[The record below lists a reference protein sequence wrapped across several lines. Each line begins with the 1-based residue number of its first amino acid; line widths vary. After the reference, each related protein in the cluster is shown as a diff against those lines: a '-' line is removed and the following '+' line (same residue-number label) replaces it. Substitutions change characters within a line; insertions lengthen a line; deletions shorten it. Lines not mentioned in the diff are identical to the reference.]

1 MDISL
6 ISGYDRPELVQELF
20 EEYANLIISKDPRF
34 EEYLA
39 IQSFEEELAN
49 LEHKYGGP
57 GGRLYLAYWKDK
69 LAGCVAMRQI
79 DENRCEMKRLYVRLV
94 FRGIGMGD
102 LLVDTLIRDARKHGY
117 KYMLLDTFPFL
128 ERAIEMYRKRGFY
141 EIGKY
146 TDSPMDNTIYM
157 QLDLSAHHE

>member
-1 MDISL
+1 MDITL
-6 ISGYDRPELVQELF
+6 IPGYDRPDLVRELF
-20 EEYANLIISKDPRF
+20 SEYTRLIISKDPRF

-39 IQSFEEELAN
+39 IQSFDEELSH
-49 LEHKYGGP
+49 LERKYGGP

-79 DENRCEMKRLYVRLV
+79 GEDRCEMKRLYVRLV
-94 FRGIGMGD
+94 FRGIGIGD
-102 LLVDTLIRDARKHGY
+102 TLVDTLISDARRHGY
-117 KYMLLDTFPFL
+117 KAMLLDTFPFL

-157 QLDLSAHHE
+157 QLDL

>member
-1 MDISL
+1 MEIRL
-6 ISGYDRPELVQELF
+6 LPGYDRPELVRELF
-20 EEYANLIISKDPRF
+20 QEYTHLIISKDPRF

-39 IQSFEEELAN
+39 IQSFDEELAH
-49 LEHKYGGP
+49 LENKYGGP

-94 FRGIGMGD
+94 FRGIGIGD
-102 LLVDTLIRDARKHGY
+102 RLVDTLISDARKHGY
-117 KYMLLDTFPFL
+117 KAMLLDTFPFL
-128 ERAIEMYRKRGFY
+128 DRAIDMYRKRGFY
-141 EIGKY
+141 EIDKY

-157 QLDLSAHHE
+157 QLDL